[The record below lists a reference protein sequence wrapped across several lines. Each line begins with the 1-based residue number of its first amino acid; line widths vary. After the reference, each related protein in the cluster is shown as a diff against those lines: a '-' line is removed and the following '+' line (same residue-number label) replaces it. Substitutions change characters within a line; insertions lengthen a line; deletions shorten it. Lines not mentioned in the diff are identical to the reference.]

1 MWESKIIIVIILIII
16 AITKKSEKELIME
29 KNWRQIKQNLA
40 KYIIDI

>member
-1 MWESKIIIVIILIII
+1 MWVSKIIIVIILIII
-16 AITKKSEKELIME
+16 AITKKIEKELIME